1 MWIQRELRFMK
12 ILTLDVGNTTVDACI
27 FGEGGLRSLGK
38 FLHEDVQK
46 LKGKYD
52 RICVASVKPSFN
64 PVVEGLFED
73 VHFIEPKDVPLRVSF
88 EGKEKVGVDRLL
100 NLYGAMLFYSENS
113 LVVSCG
119 TAMVLDLLVDG
130 TFRGGFITLGLSGKL
145 RCLTERAELIPEMKL
160 RRLDVAIGED
170 TETAIVGG
178 ILKEARSFVLSFFQ
192 EAKECYGRDLSLIIT
207 GGDGWLLQDIG
218 TYEPLLIHRAM
229 IEFCKL
235 S

>member
-1 MWIQRELRFMK
+1 MTT
-12 ILTLDVGNTTVDACI
+12 LTLDVGNTTVDACI
-27 FGEGGLRSLGK
+27 LDERGFRSLGK
-38 FLHEDVQK
+38 FFHRDINK

-52 RICVASVKPSFN
+52 RVYVASVKPSFN
-64 PVVEGLFED
+64 PIIERLFGE
-73 VHFIEPKDVPLRVSF
+73 VHFIEPKDIPLRLSF

-130 TFRGGFITLGLSGKL
+130 TFIGGFITLGLSGKL
-145 RCLTERAELIPEMKL
+145 RCLAEKAELIPDIEL
-160 RRLDVAIGED
+160 RRFDVAIGKD
-170 TETAIVGG
+170 TETAVIGG

-192 EAKECYGRDLSLIIT
+192 EVREGYGRDLSLIIT
-207 GGDGWLLQDIG
+207 GGDGWLLQDLG
-218 TYEPLLIHRAM
+218 TYEPHLIHRA
-229 IEFCKL
+229 ILKLCKL